1 MRGTA
6 ALVEQAS
13 LLRRLPMPTPLPIV
27 AATIASV
34 AIQMLGFV
42 LFLLVFAALGVIE
55 PRVAWLLL
63 PLVLTL
69 HLALT
74 MGLALLLAPLYLVA
88 RDVMHMVTLGLTVG
102 FFLSPVLY
110 QLGDLPRSV
119 QGLAALNPLAG
130 LLGLV
135 RMLVLGAERPPWLSL
150 LALAGTIAATWH
162 WGALLVSRI
171 EGRIDEY
178 C

>member
-13 LLRRLPMPTPLPIV
+13 LLRRLPMPTPLPIF

-55 PRVAWLLL
+55 PRVAWVLL

-110 QLGDLPRSV
+110 QVADLPGSV
-119 QGLAALNPLAG
+119 QGFAALNPLAG

-135 RMLVLGAERPPWLSL
+135 RTLVLGAEGPSWLSL
-150 LALAGTIAATWH
+150 LALAGAIAATWH

>member
-1 MRGTA
+1 
-6 ALVEQAS
+6 
-13 LLRRLPMPTPLPIV
+13 MPTPLPIF

-55 PRVAWLLL
+55 PRAAWLLL
-63 PLVLTL
+63 PAFLVL

-74 MGLALLLAPLYLVA
+74 AGLALFLAPLYLVA

-110 QLGDLPRSV
+110 QLGDLPASV

-135 RMLVLGAERPPWLSL
+135 RTLVLGVDRPPWLSL
-150 LALAGTIAATWH
+150 VALVAAIGASWH
-162 WGALLVSRI
+162 WGALLVSRV

-178 C
+178 S